1 VKSSNESALLVLLG
15 LGADVDLGSSGNG
28 WSPLTLASWLGRS
41 QAVACL
47 LNHGADVDHDGHS
60 KGWTPLVAAA
70 AANQQEI
77 YRQLLDHGA
86 RRHSAKQVLETESM
100 QCCPDKAALCKDD
113 KATSQPMAGPTSD
126 DGFIGGARMMAAR
139 ALAAF
144 HANFGFAK
152 ISDRS
157 PSVGF

>member
-15 LGADVDLGSSGNG
+15 LGADVNLGSSGNG
-28 WSPLTLASWLGRS
+28 WSPLTLAAWLGRS
-41 QAVACL
+41 EAVTCL

-60 KGWTPLVAAA
+60 NAWTPLVAAA

-77 YRQLLDHGA
+77 YRQLLDNGA
-86 RRHSAKQVLETESM
+86 RRHSAKQVLEAESM
-100 QCCPDKAALCKDD
+100 PPFAAALCKDN
-113 KATSQPMAGPTSD
+113 KAISQPMAGPTSD

-144 HANFGFAK
+144 HANFSFAK

-157 PSVGF
+157 QPVGF